1 MGRLYVV
8 KDYSDVNTII
18 TANLQELKNQVDEI
32 KGSLSSFNGEANK
45 RLRGNALAI
54 IKNRLIMYE
63 DAFEYY
69 SNVLNLCI
77 EKVNDLNKKMIGL
90 FGSLG
95 IEGSISDEKIDE
107 IREALDDA
115 TRKLNA
121 QKAKC
126 KKMEEE
132 GLTDSEEYTK
142 SKAQARVYEAV
153 LGNVQSILDAI
164 EEKIDEISKEDASC
178 AGALGDATD
187 GRIKLLESFLES
199 EGVTLIK
206 PGTDGGTGE
215 GTSQE
220 GETST
225 ESETSDESSEYENE
239 DDTSSVDEPTSDEN
253 QEGET
258 SSESET
264 SSETSDESN
273 EEENKDDTSSV
284 DEPTSDETQ
293 EGSTSSET
301 SSPQSE
307 ETVEVTVDDN
317 YGNSYTTTIPAGE
330 TSSTQEASET
340 ASDGDHVNS
349 NGGNPREFIAD
360 TLSALDRLKNQSE
373 AKIREEIA
381 RQNPFG
387 NAQVSNNDAT
397 TSSSIADDV

>member
-107 IREALDDA
+107 IKKELDDA

-220 GETST
+220 EETST

-273 EEENKDDTSSV
+273 EEENKDDTASV

-301 SSPQSE
+301 PSPQSE

-330 TSSTQEASET
+330 TSSTQEASEQ

-360 TLSALDRLKNQSE
+360 TLSALDRLKNQSD